1 MVTAD
6 IPDAGQPATASQAAV
21 PPSPSDSAANVFTL
35 LFAAAIY
42 LAVWI
47 ILIYIVCFVGN
58 YFHLLFSPQWQ
69 ALLPLKTIDSG
80 IAEPAGKALFID
92 ILLIIIL
99 GLQHS
104 IMPRPWFKEFIT
116 KIVPPHLERDTY
128 IIFAMAALWLLMWQ
142 WRPLPEPIWQ
152 VSSPVW
158 RKILDL
164 IQLGG
169 WLTVLIATF
178 QVGHWKIF
186 GVTQALDYIQGR
198 PYTKVHGHRLPNEF
212 FEVGWPV
219 TDKGLWYFARHPDF
233 FGFCTAFWVT
243 PTMTVGHLVFAIG
256 LTIYIMFGIFFLETN
271 LSQLYGRS
279 YDQYVQIRSKIIP
292 WFVPNRRGRLLFR
305 ILTAILFL
313 IALVALIAAA
323 AILLLGDNTRQAGKV
338 KDEAMLAGRD
348 VASFPAAAE
357 DYFAAMDG
365 GEKLTPDQVKGRNMW
380 IVWTG
385 GNDRLWDKFVD
396 NSYGAF
402 DLLKTI
408 SSYPTFKYSRD
419 NRWNYLG
426 VVNEPCFDKATGPDP
441 DHFGLWL
448 DKRRADCPA
457 DDFADAKKYPGVK
470 IGARGDGTLPVGS
483 YYGEPTGIVGLRL
496 FPNPAFDEA
505 ARKAWDPER
514 YYTDPSYYQRKDL
527 IRPYRVGMACGF
539 CHVGP
544 NPTHPPADPE
554 HPQWQDLKSAV
565 GAQYFWFDRIFVW
578 SGDESNAILQLLH
591 ADKPGALDTSL
602 ASSDNIVNPR
612 TMNAVYNLGARLNL
626 ARRFD
631 PELLTDGEL
640 DNKQFNDFPNA
651 GDLRGLYQRPYVWPP
666 RVLKDGSDSVGGL
679 GALNRVYIN
688 IGLFSEEWL
697 LHFFPFIAL
706 KRITPIPIATAERNS
721 VYWRATEQ
729 QTWYMAQFLL
739 AVDKPDLLADAPGG
753 KQFLTA
759 DAAILDRGKTLFA
772 ERCARCHSSKLPD
785 QLEGMNGSASCAG
798 ANYLDCWNTYWKWTK
813 TDDFKQRM
821 VAIVKQPDFLKDN
834 YLSTD
839 LRVPVTLLQTN
850 ACSPLA
856 TNALAGDIWDNFSSQ
871 SYKRLP
877 AVGDITVKDPFTG
890 ADRQYRMP
898 GGGRGY
904 TRPASLVSLWSTAPF
919 LLNNSVGE
927 FDPDP
932 SVAARMGSFD
942 KSIRQM
948 LWPATREHD
957 KLLPN
962 LGAVDRTVAPS
973 WLKLPRGYLPDGLAR
988 HRGLINWLIPGAMNE
1003 AGDVMIGPVPAGTPI
1018 GLLGSFNPLPE
1029 RPGLWSTLTRGWDL
1043 LKLGY
1048 RYRHYVA
1055 TLPPGAGNDVM
1066 QREFEPVA
1074 RALYAMSKCP
1084 DYEVNRGHYFGTDRF
1099 AEEPG
1104 LSDADKNALIAF
1116 LKTF

>member
-1 MVTAD
+1 
-6 IPDAGQPATASQAAV
+6 
-21 PPSPSDSAANVFTL
+21 
-35 LFAAAIY
+35 
-42 LAVWI
+42 
-47 ILIYIVCFVGN
+47 
-58 YFHLLFSPQWQ
+58 
-69 ALLPLKTIDSG
+69 
-80 IAEPAGKALFID
+80 
-92 ILLIIIL
+92 
-99 GLQHS
+99 
-104 IMPRPWFKEFIT
+104 MPRPWFKELIT

-152 VSSPVW
+152 VASPVW

-219 TDKGLWYFARHPDF
+219 TDKGLWNFARHPDF

-279 YDQYVQIRSKIIP
+279 YDQYVLIRSKIIP
-292 WFVPNRRGRLLFR
+292 WFVPRTRGWLLFR
-305 ILTAILFL
+305 IVTVILFL
-313 IALVALIAAA
+313 IALFALIAAA
-323 AILLLGDNTRQAGKV
+323 AILLLGDNTQQAGKV

-348 VASFPAAAE
+348 VASFPAAEE

-385 GNDRLWDKFVD
+385 GDDRLWDSFVD

-419 NRWNYLG
+419 NRWAYLG
-426 VVNEPCFDKATGPDP
+426 VVNEPCFDKPTGPDP

-448 DKRRADCPA
+448 DKRRADCPP

-527 IRPYRVGMACGF
+527 VRPYRVGMSCGF

-591 ADKPGALDTSL
+591 PDKPGALDTSL

-612 TMNAVYNLGARLNL
+612 TMNAVYNLAARLEPG
-626 ARRFD
+626 A
-631 PELLTDGEL
+631 P
-640 DNKQFNDFPNA
+640 
-651 GDLRGLYQRPYVWPP
+651 LR
-666 RVLKDGSDSVGGL
+666 S
-679 GALNRVYIN
+679 GALDR
-688 IGLFSEEWL
+688 
-697 LHFFPFIAL
+697 
-706 KRITPIPIATAERNS
+706 R
-721 VYWRATEQ
+721 RARQ
-729 QTWYMAQFLL
+729 Q
-739 AVDKPDLLADAPGG
+739 AV
-753 KQFLTA
+753 Q
-759 DAAILDRGKTLFA
+759 
-772 ERCARCHSSKLPD
+772 
-785 QLEGMNGSASCAG
+785 
-798 ANYLDCWNTYWKWTK
+798 
-813 TDDFKQRM
+813 
-821 VAIVKQPDFLKDN
+821 
-834 YLSTD
+834 
-839 LRVPVTLLQTN
+839 
-850 ACSPLA
+850 
-856 TNALAGDIWDNFSSQ
+856 
-871 SYKRLP
+871 RLP
-877 AVGDITVKDPFTG
+877 QC
-890 ADRQYRMP
+890 RR
-898 GGGRGY
+898 
-904 TRPASLVSLWSTAPF
+904 S
-919 LLNNSVGE
+919 
-927 FDPDP
+927 
-932 SVAARMGSFD
+932 
-942 KSIRQM
+942 
-948 LWPATREHD
+948 
-957 KLLPN
+957 
-962 LGAVDRTVAPS
+962 
-973 WLKLPRGYLPDGLAR
+973 
-988 HRGLINWLIPGAMNE
+988 
-1003 AGDVMIGPVPAGTPI
+1003 
-1018 GLLGSFNPLPE
+1018 
-1029 RPGLWSTLTRGWDL
+1029 
-1043 LKLGY
+1043 
-1048 RYRHYVA
+1048 
-1055 TLPPGAGNDVM
+1055 
-1066 QREFEPVA
+1066 A
-1074 RALYAMSKCP
+1074 RALSKALCLAAARCSRTARTRSARSARSTASTSISACSARNGCCTSSRSSRSKRSRRSRSP
-1084 DYEVNRGHYFGTDRF
+1084 RPSATRSIGGRPSSRPGTWRSF
-1099 AEEPG
+1099 CSRSTSRTSWRTRRA
-1104 LSDADKNALIAF
+1104 AKRI
-1116 LKTF
+1116 

>member
-6 IPDAGQPATASQAAV
+6 IPDLGQPAAAPQAAV

-47 ILIYIVCFVGN
+47 ILIYIICFVGN
-58 YFHLLFSPQWQ
+58 YFHLLFSPRWQ

-92 ILLIIIL
+92 ILLIVIL

-104 IMPRPWFKEFIT
+104 IMPRPWFKELIT

-169 WLTVLIATF
+169 WLTVLIATI

-186 GVTQALDYIQGR
+186 GVTQALDYLQGR
-198 PYTKVHGHRLPNEF
+198 PYTKVHGHRLPDEF
-212 FEVGWPV
+212 FKVGWPV
-219 TDKGLWYFARHPDF
+219 SDKGLWNFARHPDF

-271 LSQLYGRS
+271 LSQLYGGW

-292 WFVPNRRGRLLFR
+292 WLVPRRRGWLLFR
-305 ILTAILFL
+305 IVTVILFL
-313 IALVALIAAA
+313 IALFALIAAA
-323 AILLLGDNTRQAGKV
+323 AILLLGDNTQQAGKV

-348 VASFPAAAE
+348 VASFPAADE

-385 GNDRLWDKFVD
+385 GDDRLWDSFVD

-419 NRWNYLG
+419 NRWDYLG
-426 VVNEPCFDKATGPDP
+426 VVNEPCFDKPTGPDP

-448 DKRRADCPA
+448 DKRRADCPP

-470 IGARGDGTLPVGS
+470 IGARGDGTLPLGS

-527 IRPYRVGMACGF
+527 VRPYRVGMSCGF

-591 ADKPGALDTSL
+591 PDKPGRARYL
-602 ASSDNIVNPR
+602 AGVERQHHQS
-612 TMNAVYNLGARLNL
+612 AHH
-626 ARRFD
+626 
-631 PELLTDGEL
+631 E
-640 DNKQFNDFPNA
+640 
-651 GDLRGLYQRPYVWPP
+651 RGL
-666 RVLKDGSDSVGGL
+666 
-679 GALNRVYIN
+679 
-688 IGLFSEEWL
+688 
-697 LHFFPFIAL
+697 
-706 KRITPIPIATAERNS
+706 
-721 VYWRATEQ
+721 
-729 QTWYMAQFLL
+729 
-739 AVDKPDLLADAPGG
+739 
-753 KQFLTA
+753 
-759 DAAILDRGKTLFA
+759 
-772 ERCARCHSSKLPD
+772 
-785 QLEGMNGSASCAG
+785 
-798 ANYLDCWNTYWKWTK
+798 
-813 TDDFKQRM
+813 
-821 VAIVKQPDFLKDN
+821 
-834 YLSTD
+834 
-839 LRVPVTLLQTN
+839 
-850 ACSPLA
+850 
-856 TNALAGDIWDNFSSQ
+856 
-871 SYKRLP
+871 
-877 AVGDITVKDPFTG
+877 
-890 ADRQYRMP
+890 
-898 GGGRGY
+898 
-904 TRPASLVSLWSTAPF
+904 
-919 LLNNSVGE
+919 
-927 FDPDP
+927 
-932 SVAARMGSFD
+932 
-942 KSIRQM
+942 
-948 LWPATREHD
+948 
-957 KLLPN
+957 
-962 LGAVDRTVAPS
+962 
-973 WLKLPRGYLPDGLAR
+973 
-988 HRGLINWLIPGAMNE
+988 
-1003 AGDVMIGPVPAGTPI
+1003 
-1018 GLLGSFNPLPE
+1018 
-1029 RPGLWSTLTRGWDL
+1029 
-1043 LKLGY
+1043 
-1048 RYRHYVA
+1048 
-1055 TLPPGAGNDVM
+1055 
-1066 QREFEPVA
+1066 
-1074 RALYAMSKCP
+1074 
-1084 DYEVNRGHYFGTDRF
+1084 
-1099 AEEPG
+1099 
-1104 LSDADKNALIAF
+1104 
-1116 LKTF
+1116 